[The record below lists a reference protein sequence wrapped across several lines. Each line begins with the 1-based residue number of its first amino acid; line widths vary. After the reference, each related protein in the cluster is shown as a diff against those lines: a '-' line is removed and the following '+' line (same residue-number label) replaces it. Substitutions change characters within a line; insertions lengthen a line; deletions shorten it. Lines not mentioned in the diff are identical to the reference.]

1 MGTNDIRPNL
11 YVMKIVK
18 YNRIEV
24 TKVNDKGQYMQ
35 SVGNAREGRQDDIS
49 SKESLRKRNTS
60 DSRIV

>member
-1 MGTNDIRPNL
+1 
-11 YVMKIVK
+11 MKIVK